1 MHLRLKVTHM
11 KKLFLVALLLAAPLA
26 GCGAADDGETAAAEL
41 DVNSRYTIESVNIL
55 GQRNTAISDP
65 LRNELN
71 NFVGAKLDRPALEKL
86 AERIK
91 RELRVSDVAIKVSR
105 GAEPDHVVVNFEVSK
120 SHQQRFDVNVAK
132 FLYDSKQGWTGEGS
146 AATSIGGNTFTF
158 GLLSDGDTLAE
169 RFAGLRAKFERKNLG
184 TDRLRLR
191 FEFDS
196 FHEQWNQAT
205 LDRSAPV
212 EIYRSRQA
220 FMPEATLV
228 IASPLE
234 ISFGASFAR
243 FQPLSLEATTG
254 AKTESSNAVV
264 STLRYHRRWGSAQDL
279 GQQEVTGD
287 YSFRAATRILESDSV
302 FTRHLVKARYLFHR
316 RRNRVETG
324 FLAGVLRGNAPLY
337 ERFVLGNSTTL
348 RGWNKFTLDPLGGTR
363 VVHGSIDYR
372 YGFFHVFYD
381 TGAVWDRGQNREPK
395 QSAGAGFKAERFEL
409 AVAFPLRN
417 GHPEPVFY
425 AGLNF

>member
-1 MHLRLKVTHM
+1 M
-11 KKLFLVALLLAAPLA
+11 KKLFLAALILAAPLA

-55 GQRNTAISDP
+55 GQRNTSISDP

-71 NFVGAKLDRPALEKL
+71 TFVGAKLDRPALEKL

-105 GAEPDHVVVNFEVSK
+105 GAQPDHVVVNFEVTK
-120 SHQQRFDVNVAK
+120 AHQQDFDVNVAK

-146 AATSIGGNTFTF
+146 AATSIGANTFTF

-169 RFAGLRAKFERKNLG
+169 RFAGLRARFERKNLG

-205 LDRSAPV
+205 LDRSAPAG
-212 EIYRSRQA
+212 IYRSRHA

-228 IASPLE
+228 IAAPLE
-234 ISFGASFAR
+234 ISFGASFAS
-243 FQPLSLEATTG
+243 FQLMAA

-279 GQQEVTGD
+279 GQQEVSGE
-287 YSFRAATRILESDSV
+287 YSFRAATRIFDTDSA

-316 RRNRVETG
+316 RRNRVEAG

-337 ERFVLGNSTTL
+337 ERFVLGNSMTL
-348 RGWNKFTLDPLGGTR
+348 RGWNKFQLDPLGGTR
-363 VVHGSIDYR
+363 AVHGSIDYR

-381 TGAVWDRGQNREPK
+381 TGAVWDRGQDREPK
-395 QSAGAGFKAERFEL
+395 QSAGAGFKAEGFEL